1 MDRNTHWMLAASDG
15 HAKNFSLRLLAQG
28 RFHLTPVYDVLSA
41 WPVIGRGNGKW
52 EAQKVKLAMAVE
64 GKNRDYQLKSI
75 QRRHFNHMAYR
86 HGYARGAELVIRQ
99 LLERT
104 PSVIDS
110 VRSELPADFP
120 TQVADA
126 ILNGLESSAL
136 ALAQMPAE

>member
-1 MDRNTHWMLAASDG
+1 
-15 HAKNFSLRLLAQG
+15 
-28 RFHLTPVYDVLSA
+28 
-41 WPVIGRGNGKW
+41 
-52 EAQKVKLAMAVE
+52 
-64 GKNRDYQLKSI
+64 NRHDQLKSI

-126 ILNGLESSAL
+126 ILNGLESSAQ